1 MGASTKTVGGGGA
14 SGVAD
19 DFNNYLRQGLNN
31 GVYGAAGQTGGMSG
45 AINDLLNGGASKGLD
60 LNGYKSFMNQFGDT
74 ANKFSGNPIQTQ
86 PINPI
91 DYSGTGFNPGMFT
104 QGFGSS
110 APQSQGY
117 DFGSILNKINQGAP
131 GGSFDPGK
139 FDFSS
144 ILNQTGSTAGLQSA
158 GDFSQPLFQ
167 AANRLQGNTIQ
178 TPGIN
183 LQGFDPN
190 DPTMQAYSQVLDK
203 QNTNNIADLR
213 SRFGA
218 TGGASRGTP
227 AAVAEAQYRQNLP
240 AQNLTTL
247 NSIYNQNVGN
257 QLNAAGLNQQ
267 GILGAGSINNQN
279 FSNVLS
285 GLGQAGSLGIQGRGQ
300 DLTNFLQS
308 RGLDITGAGTAA
320 QNSIAAGAN
329 QLQGRGQDI
338 NSILQSL
345 GLGLQGNQ
353 AAAQN
358 QTDTQGQ
365 NLQNFLQSRGLDLS
379 QLGLGQGLLGMNQSG
394 NQFNSNQG
402 FNAQNNNL
410 QALMQM
416 LSSGGN
422 LALGGSNLA
431 LGGAG
436 LQQQGQMGMLQ
447 QLMDSF
453 RQANQLGTP
462 QAQTVSK
469 PSTFQNILSGING
482 ITGAVKGIQ
491 GLFNPFGGGGGGGG
505 YNSGQLM
512 GGNTPDVP
520 GAGINTG
527 GLQALFSRAGGN
539 GPANPAAA
547 ATEMNTQQSPMD
559 FNAIMQ
565 AFSSMRGGSVIPGL
579 PQSPITAQYMPN
591 GRLAI

>member
-1 MGASTKTVGGGGA
+1 MGSSTKTVGGGNAG
-14 SGVAD
+14 GVAS
-19 DFNNYLRQGLNN
+19 DFNSYLRQGLNN
-31 GVYGAAGQTGGMSG
+31 GVYGAAGQTGGLSG
-45 AINDLLNGGASKGLD
+45 TINDLLNGGASKGLD
-60 LNGYKSFMNQFGDT
+60 LNGYKNFMSQFGDT
-74 ANKFSGNPIQTQ
+74 ANKFSGNPIQTS

-117 DFGSILNKINQGAP
+117 DFSGILNKINQGAP

-167 AANRLQGNTIQ
+167 AANKLQGNTIQ
-178 TPGIN
+178 TPGVS
-183 LQGFDPN
+183 LPGFDPN
-190 DPTMQAYSQVLDK
+190 DPTMQAYSQLLDK
-203 QNTNNIADLR
+203 QNNNNIADLR
-213 SRFGA
+213 ARFGA
-218 TGGASRGTP
+218 SGGASRGTP
-227 AAVAEAQYRQNLP
+227 AAVAEAQYRQLLP

-279 FSNVLS
+279 FANVLS
-285 GLGQAGSLGIQGRGQ
+285 GLSAAGGLGIQGRGQ

-365 NLQNFLQSRGLDLS
+365 NLTNFLQSRGLDLS
-379 QLGLGQGLLGMNQSG
+379 QLGLGSGLLGMNQAG
-394 NQFNSNQG
+394 NQFNSSQG

-410 QALMQM
+410 QALIQM

-422 LALGGSNLA
+422 LALGGGQ
-431 LGGAG
+431 LGLSGAG
-436 LQQQGQMGMLQ
+436 LQQQGQLGILQ
-447 QLMDSF
+447 QLMDSY

-469 PSTFQNILSGING
+469 PSTFQNILGAING
-482 ITGAVKGIQ
+482 ITGAAKGVMSV
-491 GLFNPFGGGGGGGG
+491 FNPF
-505 YNSGQLM
+505 
-512 GGNTPDVP
+512 
-520 GAGINTG
+520 
-527 GLQALFSRAGGN
+527 
-539 GPANPAAA
+539 
-547 ATEMNTQQSPMD
+547 
-559 FNAIMQ
+559 
-565 AFSSMRGGSVIPGL
+565 SSLTSGGSSPTVPYSDGAYPGIQIPGIQQML
-579 PQSPITAQYMPN
+579 AQFMPN
-591 GRLAI
+591 GAMAI